1 MAATSPPQ
9 TDAGQALLKD
19 VTLAEQQV
27 QVDRSAE
34 QFNLALDMDAG
45 LAREIGKEIKSSYE
59 SDEDSRAQWLDM
71 HTFWMSLY
79 NQQDYAENMDAERD
93 WGATESIPILTE
105 ACNQFQSRTYKA
117 FFPNANFISAIPT
130 RASKDAIQ
138 MQLLRDRAKRIGLHM
153 SWQLST
159 QNRKYKREKN
169 ALFLGVAIHGSFFT
183 KTYFDAVR
191 TKRARVDNIRP
202 TDLVVD
208 YHCGPIDID
217 EVRRKTHIIYS
228 TVGETQQLVNKNW
241 FVDVAMPDD
250 GTKSQYNT
258 EVDQIQG
265 IQQGYNKLKKDRA
278 ATLLEQHFFL
288 DINDDGNFLPYI
300 GTIDLVSGRLLR
312 LTIGYEADPL
322 GKPLR
327 DYEQKQFFTHYKFME
342 DPDGFYGNGLGH
354 LLGDL
359 NSAIN
364 ISTRQII
371 DAATLSTTGNS
382 SGFISE
388 RIALDQGDEMN
399 MVLGQLRK
407 VPATV
412 EDLTKAIMLMKFPG
426 PNQSQIEFLTKFLD
440 PRAQRLGST
449 TEATTGAIDTNRQ
462 PTTVLAQ
469 IEQSLEMFSSVQ
481 MGLAESMTDELQK
494 IYHVNEKFLP
504 LVEYFTVNDAPD
516 AVTRSDYAPDML
528 VRPVFDPKN
537 STRAQK
543 VAKAQAELQATLQ
556 NPLSPT
562 RPQVYDI
569 AFRRYLEALD
579 TENIDELVPSTPVEM
594 LANAFNQLQ
603 LQKSGAINESQGSGP
618 APVGNPASPM
628 AGGENNGLGIPGNGQ
643 ALPEMAAIPGGGFG
657 EGQISSQR

>member
-1 MAATSPPQ
+1 MAAQQPPQ

-34 QFNLALDMDAG
+34 QYNLAGDMDDG
-45 LAREIGKEIKSSYE
+45 LAREIGKEIKTTYN
-59 SDEDSRAQWLDM
+59 SDEDSRASWLDK

-79 NQQDYAENMDAERD
+79 NQQDYAENMDSERD

-117 FFPNANFISAIPT
+117 FFPNANFVSAIPT
-130 RASKDAIQ
+130 RASKDPVQ
-138 MQLLRDRAKRIGLHM
+138 MQLLRERAKRIGLHM
-153 SWQLST
+153 AWQLST
-159 QNRKYKREKN
+159 QNRRYKRDKN
-169 ALFLGVAIHGSFFT
+169 GLFLGVAIHGSFFT
-183 KTYFDAVR
+183 KTYFDAVK
-191 TKRARVDNIRP
+191 TKRARVDNVRP

-208 YHCGPIDID
+208 YHCGPIDIED
-217 EVRRKTHIIYS
+217 VRRKTHIIYTS
-228 TVGETQQLVNKNW
+228 VGETQQLMNKNW
-241 FVDVAMPDD
+241 FVDTAKPDD
-250 GTKSQYNT
+250 GSKSQYNT

-265 IQQGYNKLKKDRA
+265 IQQGYNKLRKDQS

-300 GTIDLVSGRLLR
+300 GTIDLTSGRLLR
-312 LTIGYEADPL
+312 LVIGYEADPL
-322 GKPLR
+322 GKPLK

-364 ISTRQII
+364 ISSRQII

-516 AVTRSDYAPDML
+516 AVTRADYAPDML

-537 STRAQK
+537 ATRAQK
-543 VAKAQAELQATLQ
+543 VAKAQAEIESTYR
-556 NPLSPT
+556 NPLSQT
-562 RPQVYDI
+562 RPWVYDI
-569 AFRRYLEALD
+569 AERRYLEALD
-579 TENIDELVPSTPVEM
+579 TENIDELVPPTPVEQ
-594 LANAFNQLQ
+594 LANAFAQLQ
-603 LQKSGAINESQGSGP
+603 LQKSGAINEQQGSGP
-618 APVGNPASPM
+618 TAISGPATPM
-628 AGGENNGLGIPGNGQ
+628 AGGEDNAMGLQGSGQ
-643 ALPEMAAIPGGGFG
+643 AIPEMAAIPGGGFG
-657 EGQISSQR
+657 EGTVASQR